1 MSPELIFQC
10 SVCPKFSVTKYQGS
24 IDLAACFF
32 LLCHLQVGS
41 LCSSLSQ
48 AMGKC
53 AHVPG
58 PQQVSGIPENKEML
72 AGNNHNDSNN
82 SSKHLSIAYYE
93 LGSIQVLDMDN

>member
-1 MSPELIFQC
+1 
-10 SVCPKFSVTKYQGS
+10 
-24 IDLAACFF
+24 
-32 LLCHLQVGS
+32 
-41 LCSSLSQ
+41 
-48 AMGKC
+48 MGKC